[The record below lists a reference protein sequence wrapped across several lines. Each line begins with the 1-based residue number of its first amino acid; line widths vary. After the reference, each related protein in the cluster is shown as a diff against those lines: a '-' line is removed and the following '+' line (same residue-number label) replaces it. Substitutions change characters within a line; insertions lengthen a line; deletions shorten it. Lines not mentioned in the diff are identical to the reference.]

1 METRAIYVRIKNDY
15 RVYYSVNNK
24 CKICKFHVALKT
36 VDLWQGLTHVR
47 CIQYFRKINL
57 LLKMFPVLP
66 RSAQH
71 ANENKKYIML
81 NLELFGN

>member
-1 METRAIYVRIKNDY
+1 METRAIYVQITNDY

-36 VDLWQGLTHVR
+36 VHLWQGIPYVS

-57 LLKMFPVLP
+57 LLKMLPLLP
-66 RSAQH
+66 RSCSAC
-71 ANENKKYIML
+71 N
-81 NLELFGN
+81 

>member
-24 CKICKFHVALKT
+24 RKICKFHVALKT
-36 VDLWQGLTHVR
+36 VDLWQGLPQVR
-47 CIQYFRKINL
+47 CVQYFRKINL
-57 LLKMFPVLP
+57 LLKMFAVLP

-71 ANENKKYIML
+71 ANENKNIL
-81 NLELFGN
+81 C